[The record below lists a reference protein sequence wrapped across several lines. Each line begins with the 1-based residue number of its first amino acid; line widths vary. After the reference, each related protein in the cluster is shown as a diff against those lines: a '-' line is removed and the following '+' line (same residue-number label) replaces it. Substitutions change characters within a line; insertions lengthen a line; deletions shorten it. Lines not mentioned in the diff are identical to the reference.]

1 MDPREFQFTFYGLM
15 IVWLIITV
23 YVLSLAL
30 RERRLRQ
37 ELDRVK
43 RMLEKN

>member
-23 YVLSLAL
+23 YVISLAL

-37 ELDRVK
+37 ELERVK
-43 RMLEKN
+43 RMVEKS

>member
-30 RERRLRQ
+30 RERRLKQ
-37 ELDRVK
+37 ELDRVR
-43 RMLEKN
+43 RMVEKN

>member
-23 YVLSLAL
+23 YVISLAL
-30 RERRLRQ
+30 RERRLKQ
-37 ELDRVK
+37 ELDRVR
-43 RMLEKN
+43 RMVEKG

>member
-37 ELDRVK
+37 ELDRVR
-43 RMLEKN
+43 RMVEKS

>member
-30 RERRLRQ
+30 RERRLKQ
-37 ELDRVK
+37 ELDRVR
-43 RMLEKN
+43 RMVEKS

>member
-23 YVLSLAL
+23 YVISLAL
-30 RERRLRQ
+30 RERRLKQ
-37 ELDRVK
+37 ELERVK
-43 RMLEKN
+43 RMVEKS

>member
-23 YVLSLAL
+23 YVLTLAL

-37 ELDRVK
+37 ELDRVR
-43 RMLEKN
+43 RMVEKS